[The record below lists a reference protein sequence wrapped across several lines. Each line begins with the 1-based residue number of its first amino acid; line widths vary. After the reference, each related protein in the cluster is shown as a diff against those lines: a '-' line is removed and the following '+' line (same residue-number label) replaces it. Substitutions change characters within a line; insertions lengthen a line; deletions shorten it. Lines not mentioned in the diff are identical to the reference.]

1 MHRRG
6 YANVFAFDPCPR
18 GRQRRSRT
26 VGPLPG
32 PGFGPEA
39 QPPRNHQTRRPRA
52 RRATAA
58 GAAALQAIT
67 GRAVRE
73 SRTVLPSD
81 GRPKAADQSYAPRAG
96 PRAPIFIQEAG
107 RATRARS
114 APPDSCLFLCRPS
127 SIYRS
132 IALSIEL
139 SIDLSRS
146 HIHGGCSSLV
156 RRLRPRVGCS
166 CLARRPSSFLPRS
179 SSAAA
184 ARTWRW
190 IRPRAPPASTRRVVK
205 PRATPQLTA
214 HILSRGSPSAMFI
227 QVAGR
232 ATRALTAPR
241 PAPVFFV
248 YRPAAAPRL
257 VRPRA
262 PPAPAEVTTFRATP
276 SVNSRR
282 PAHPVRPTHSVTTF
296 CPASARSAR
305 SRATA
310 RVPEAARSPLGST
323 PMILTQVHLRKPC
336 YDFYFLE
343 VTKFVSLSA
352 SRRDARKRRV
362 PRAVREP
369 H

>member
-1 MHRRG
+1 M
-6 YANVFAFDPCPR
+6 FAFDPCPR

-156 RRLRPRVGCS
+156 RRPRPRVGCS

-205 PRATPQLTA
+205 PRATPQL
-214 HILSRGSPSAMFI
+214 ILP
-227 QVAGR
+227 AGLQAPCLYR
-232 ATRALTAPR
+232 WPGGRPARSQRPARLLFFLFTAPR
-241 PAPVFFV
+241 PHPGWSGLVR
-248 YRPAAAPRL
+248 RPRPRRSPL
-257 VRPRA
+257 SARRPPSIPAGPLTRSGQRILLPHSVQPPRARHGAGRRRASRRPRA
-262 PPAPAEVTTFRATP
+262 
-276 SVNSRR
+276 RR
-282 PAHPVRPTHSVTTF
+282 SDQH
-296 CPASARSAR
+296 
-305 SRATA
+305 
-310 RVPEAARSPLGST
+310 
-323 PMILTQVHLRKPC
+323 Q
-336 YDFYFLE
+336 
-343 VTKFVSLSA
+343 
-352 SRRDARKRRV
+352 
-362 PRAVREP
+362 
-369 H
+369 